1 MSPFFV
7 CGSRG
12 DRGAPKYFTTLEAK
26 SQEENAGNFTQNA
39 AARFVYFS
47 SIDYCGRWV
56 YNGINKG
63 KGETK
68 MVRCPNCGSSAQV
81 RMTLIKYD
89 REEYKCGCGCHFA
102 RKAFSDKL
110 TKIFVENQKKC

>member
-1 MSPFFV
+1 MNPFSI

-47 SIDYCGRWV
+47 SIDFCGRWW

-68 MVRCPNCGSSAQV
+68 MIRCPNCGSTAQV
-81 RMTLIKYD
+81 RMILIKYD

-110 TKIFVENQKKC
+110 TKIFVKNQKNY